1 MAARPPELVTKG
13 LLCREF
19 DRPAAEVQRALER
32 EGFHP
37 AAVAGNVKVY
47 HPDVLCVLRRIFNTE
62 EARQARDEL
71 VQLSSNDGR
80 EGSK

>member
-19 DRPAAEVQRALER
+19 GRPAAEVQRVLER
-32 EGFHP
+32 EGVQP

-47 HPDVLCVLRRIFNTE
+47 HPDVLRVLRRIFNTE
-62 EARQARDEL
+62 DARRSRQEVDAR
-71 VQLSSNDGR
+71 
-80 EGSK
+80 